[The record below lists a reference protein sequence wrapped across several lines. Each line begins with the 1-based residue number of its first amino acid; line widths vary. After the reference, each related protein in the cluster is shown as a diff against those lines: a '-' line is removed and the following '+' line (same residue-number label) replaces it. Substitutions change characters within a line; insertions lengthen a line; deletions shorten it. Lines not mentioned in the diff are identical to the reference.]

1 MPEVVRW
8 SFSPCAVRGLAY
20 SVTGGAELSL
30 HEVRALDRW
39 KTIGDPMRDPMRDTM
54 RDPMRDPMRDQ
65 MRDPM
70 RDPMRDTMRYPASLA
85 NDPGLPCE
93 LTAPLRPDRL
103 AAPTA
108 LGR

>member
-54 RDPMRDPMRDQ
+54 R
-65 MRDPM
+65 
-70 RDPMRDTMRYPASLA
+70 YPASLA